1 MNIPVRNIWWL
12 MLYASDLGPNLNK
25 SLLGSEEL
33 PEEIPELIGE
43 ILSKAVEDRL
53 RRQLTVSF
61 QTRSAVISR
70 VRGRIDHLTTDRKQL
85 LSKGKVACHFDELS
99 INTPRNRYVRAAL
112 QKLSRL
118 ISKPSLS
125 KRCRTLANDL
135 LAQGVI
141 GEAPNLKQ
149 LNIERFGR
157 HDQADKSM
165 IAAAK
170 LAMDLALPTEQDGPY
185 SILDPQRCE
194 HWLRRLFEK
203 AIGGFYRYHLKQSD
217 WKVNTGKPIYW
228 AKNKPTM
235 DIENIFPSM
244 RTDIVLDHV
253 SATQRIV
260 IDTKFTSVFDKGW
273 HRAKSLKTG
282 YIYQLYSYLRS
293 QEGQGDPLDNN
304 SAGILLHPA
313 IGESVDESVFIQG
326 HQMRFSTVDLTK
338 SHQEI
343 KKSLL
348 ALVMTTQFE
357 EDLVKSKLFG
367 MIKPLF

>member
-12 MLYASDLGPNLNK
+12 MLYASDLGKDLET

-43 ILSKAVEDRL
+43 ILCKAVEDRI
-53 RRQLTVSF
+53 RRQLTLSF
-61 QTRSAVISR
+61 QRRSAVVSR
-70 VRGRIDHLTTDRKQL
+70 VRGRIDHLTTDRKHL
-85 LSKGKVACHFDELS
+85 LSKGKVACKFEELS
-99 INTPRNRYVRAAL
+99 INTPRNRYVKAAL
-112 QKLSRL
+112 QKLSRI
-118 ISKPSLS
+118 ISNPSLS
-125 KRCRTLANDL
+125 KRCRYLSNAL

-141 GEAPNLKQ
+141 GDVPNKKQ
-149 LNIERFGR
+149 LNAERFGR

-165 IAAAK
+165 VAAAK
-170 LAMDLALPTEQDGPY
+170 LAMDLALPTEEDGPY

-203 AIGGFYRYHLKQSD
+203 AIGGFYKYHLNPIN

-228 AKNKPTM
+228 EKNKATIG
-235 DIENIFPSM
+235 IENIFPSM

-253 SATQRIV
+253 SKPQRIV
-260 IDTKFTSVFDKGW
+260 IDTKFTSVFEKGW
-273 HRAKSLKTG
+273 HRTKSLKTG
-282 YIYQLYSYLRS
+282 YIYQLYAYLRS
-293 QEGQGDPLDNN
+293 QEGQGDPLDNK

-343 KKSLL
+343 KESLL

-357 EDLVKSKLFG
+357 EKLVKSKLFG
-367 MIKPLF
+367 IIRHPF